1 MTSIGGNDRLSHY
14 FIAWISR
21 IDFILGIWFN
31 RFTFNALQMCR
42 DLQKSIATVAYF
54 RLMMENI
61 LLLGHVLDIMYAMH
75 FMKQGVEKILL
86 STKKLFEFWLA
97 FVFVPFKHIHGSYI

>member
-1 MTSIGGNDRLSHY
+1 
-14 FIAWISR
+14 
-21 IDFILGIWFN
+21 
-31 RFTFNALQMCR
+31 MCR
-42 DLQKSIATVAYF
+42 DLQKSIATVVYF
-54 RLMMENI
+54 RLMMEYI

-97 FVFVPFKHIHGSYI
+97 FVFVPFKQMHGSYI